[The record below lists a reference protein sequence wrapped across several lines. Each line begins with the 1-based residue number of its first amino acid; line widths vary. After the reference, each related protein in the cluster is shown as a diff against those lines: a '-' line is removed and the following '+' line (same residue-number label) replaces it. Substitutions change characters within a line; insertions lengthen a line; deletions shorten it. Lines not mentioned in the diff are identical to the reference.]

1 MIMPLACAV
10 DDYVFNAVAA
20 ICGEETAFKLCYE
33 DYETYFEVKSVVDI
47 LLGGIGPGGKPIKE
61 SETA

>member
-1 MIMPLACAV
+1 M